1 MDITS
6 SNSGDII
13 QLGDGGG
20 RGYPLGRARAVF
32 KADGA
37 ETNDS
42 YSVSEWW
49 LDPGFAGFGAHRHDA
64 NDDMFYVLA
73 GEVTFVLDGQ
83 TSVAGAGSFLRVPPG
98 VEHDYRNDGSAAAR
112 IVNVFI
118 PGGFEIEMPK
128 IVEWFAAQSVS

>member
-20 RGYPLGRARAVF
+20 RGYPLGRARAVI
-32 KADGA
+32 KDDGA

-49 LDPGFAGFGAHRHDA
+49 LDPGFAGFATTATTPTMTCSMCSPVR
-64 NDDMFYVLA
+64 
-73 GEVTFVLDGQ
+73 
-83 TSVAGAGSFLRVPPG
+83 
-98 VEHDYRNDGSAAAR
+98 
-112 IVNVFI
+112 
-118 PGGFEIEMPK
+118 
-128 IVEWFAAQSVS
+128 